1 VDGESEKKK
10 KKHQDFERVS
20 GALMRGGLKRIRPIE
35 IVFFCFSLRLRDFL
49 ILGGGRKCETLL
61 WTFFS
66 GVDTRGCVRVRRID

>member
-1 VDGESEKKK
+1 MDGEPE